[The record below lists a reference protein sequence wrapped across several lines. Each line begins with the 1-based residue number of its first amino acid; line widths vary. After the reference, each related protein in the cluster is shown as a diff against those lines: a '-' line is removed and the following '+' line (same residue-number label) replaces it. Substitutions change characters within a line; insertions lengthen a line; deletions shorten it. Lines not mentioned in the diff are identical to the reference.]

1 MLLAPHPSILYVLI
15 NYHLRIVESPSRF
28 ILHLCCIYTLTFL
41 AFSSLIV
48 ILAREPGPVNA
59 SKREGSAQA
68 DGEEDVNVL
77 QALLS
82 SNEEDMHTPGK
93 WCRKCWAPKPE
104 RAHQ

>member
-15 NYHLRIVESPSRF
+15 NYHLRILESPSRF

-48 ILAREPGPVNA
+48 ILARDPGPVNA